1 MSEIV
6 RIRNSKGGW
15 LPVRFLGFGEGQ
27 VPGRTVQGIIVQIE
41 DDTFPTPIETENVHP
56 DDFRRLVDHFAK
68 SKD

>member
-1 MSEIV
+1 M
-6 RIRNSKGGW
+6 
-15 LPVRFLGFGEGQ
+15 RFLGFGEGQ